1 MVESSVD
8 ELAGLS
14 PLRSAHQ
21 MVRAILLLL
30 LSVQASI
37 VLSVKKPEI
46 TSH

>member
-1 MVESSVD
+1 MVESSVE

-21 MVRAILLLL
+21 MVRAILLLF